1 MKKKYV
7 APTISFE
14 YYELT
19 QTIASCSTNIG
30 FKNSNCVIND
40 SNATDQM
47 KDLAYAGWFISG
59 ACDDS
64 AEGMDVYDS
73 ICYHTN
79 VNAAFSS

>member
-19 QTIASCSTNIG
+19 QSIAACETNVG
-30 FKNSNCVIND
+30 FKNSECVA
-40 SNATDQM
+40 SNTSLPDQWR
-47 KDLAYAGWFISG
+47 DFASIGWFISG
-59 ACDDS
+59 HCDDY
-64 AEGMDVYDS
+64 EQGMDENDG

-79 VNAAFSS
+79 LAMVFSS